1 MILKCA
7 LVHNFI
13 CNFLIVQIL
22 MYFVASVLP
31 IVETEDGNTSEVDD
45 GLTTIQETEEF
56 GKNYF

>member
-45 GLTTIQETEEF
+45 GLTTI
-56 GKNYF
+56 